1 MREQEAQSKGD
12 AARHGLEQ
20 PSARHPVRNASEHD
34 SARQVGETARD
45 ERSQVRKRAEP
56 VGLTEHG
63 KGTLLGLVGWL
74 VVEWGSK

>member
-1 MREQEAQSKGD
+1 VREQEAQSKGD

-45 ERSQVRKRAEP
+45 ARSQVRQERNQWDWS
-56 VGLTEHG
+56 EHG
-63 KGTLLGLVGWL
+63 EGSLLGLVGWL